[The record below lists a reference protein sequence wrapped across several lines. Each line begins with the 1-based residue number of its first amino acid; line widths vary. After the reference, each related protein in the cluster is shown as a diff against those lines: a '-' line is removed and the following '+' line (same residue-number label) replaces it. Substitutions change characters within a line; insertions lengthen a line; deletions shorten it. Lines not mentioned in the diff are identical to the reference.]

1 VKNGLLL
8 IWDIRKCQKNPGKKE
23 ISLNFQLMTYLI
35 HLIGYPKELLM
46 LLKIKDNVVLA
57 GHFQQWMDLKDYTLI
72 KKARYYRSLNNR

>member
-1 VKNGLLL
+1 
-8 IWDIRKCQKNPGKKE
+8 
-23 ISLNFQLMTYLI
+23 
-35 HLIGYPKELLM
+35 M